1 MDTILDNVTG
11 LFFEEPTVN
20 ALNEAVLK
28 LEESI
33 DNFKPETIRA
43 HAQQF
48 DKSHFIQ
55 KMNDLI
61 NAHFHKNRDTGVVS
75 RIP

>member
-1 MDTILDNVTG
+1 M
-11 LFFEEPTVN
+11 
-20 ALNEAVLK
+20 LK